1 MVLRNEIIETEN
13 ERAKKEQENSL
24 PQLTAS
30 CQIKPFAFVQDKEYS
45 VQTLNDKSTVK
56 LSVSTGRKIAFI
68 QRNNAPL
75 SDEKRKSCNVYNFPI
90 HYTFKLGKMNSN

>member
-75 SDEKRKSCNVYNFPI
+75 SDEKRKSCNEYNFPI